1 MIPSMTI
8 KLLKLNENVKKHF
21 KNKTILV
28 TGGTGSIGLGLIK
41 QLTLLKP
48 KQIRIFSN
56 DENSIVEIKE
66 IIGINKIYQFMVGD
80 VRDKERLQLAIRNV
94 DIVFHAAAMKQVP
107 ATEYN
112 PFEAVKTNI
121 FGAKN
126 IIESCIN
133 AFEHS
138 KTKEIFIHFIVEP
151 DKLTVKVIDK
161 GVGFDKSKVE
171 IPNIENKLNSDERKR
186 GWGLQ
191 LVSEL
196 MDSVE
201 YNSDESGTTVTMTK
215 KRDNE

>member
-1 MIPSMTI
+1 MSKDPVVE
-8 KLLKLNENVKKHF
+8 LKLPIIPDIELSATKTAEVISKHMNLSEE
-21 KNKTILV
+21 KSAEVSMAL
-28 TGGTGSIGLGLIK
+28 
-41 QLTLLKP
+41 
-48 KQIRIFSN
+48 
-56 DENSIVEIKE
+56 
-66 IIGINKIYQFMVGD
+66 
-80 VRDKERLQLAIRNV
+80 
-94 DIVFHAAAMKQVP
+94 
-107 ATEYN
+107 
-112 PFEAVKTNI
+112 
-121 FGAKN
+121 
-126 IIESCIN
+126 IESCIN

-215 KRDNE
+215 KRDNEWFY

>member
-1 MIPSMTI
+1 MSKDPVVE
-8 KLLKLNENVKKHF
+8 LKLPIIPDIELSATKTAEVISKHMNLSEE
-21 KNKTILV
+21 KSAEVSMAL
-28 TGGTGSIGLGLIK
+28 
-41 QLTLLKP
+41 
-48 KQIRIFSN
+48 
-56 DENSIVEIKE
+56 
-66 IIGINKIYQFMVGD
+66 
-80 VRDKERLQLAIRNV
+80 
-94 DIVFHAAAMKQVP
+94 
-107 ATEYN
+107 
-112 PFEAVKTNI
+112 
-121 FGAKN
+121 
-126 IIESCIN
+126 IESCIN

-186 GWGLQ
+186 GWCLQ

-196 MDSVE
+196 MDTVE